1 MSREL
6 EDKPQTER
14 KYLQKTHKGLLS
26 KIYKKKKNLLKFN
39 NKKANNS
46 IKKIDHRP

>member
-14 KYLQKTHKGLLS
+14 KYMREISGKGLLS
-26 KIYKKKKNLLKFN
+26 KIYEELKLANKKKLN
-39 NKKANNS
+39 
-46 IKKIDHRP
+46 